1 MDRESGE
8 SQDEPDCLLRWRHG
22 FGSRCEYQQV
32 RHPLLSGKFRALG
45 ARAEPRCY
53 SPFVNESRFIGLGV
67 AAAILVLLVL
77 LPALAIVGF
86 YTFANVY
93 ALITGSDFASGTL
106 NPAVFFT
113 GLVVTVAAIVVVI
126 AVVAGLIGRSLSPK
140 RKGEQDDGPLFGS
153 SLDGAEVSEP

>member
-1 MDRESGE
+1 
-8 SQDEPDCLLRWRHG
+8 
-22 FGSRCEYQQV
+22 
-32 RHPLLSGKFRALG
+32 
-45 ARAEPRCY
+45 
-53 SPFVNESRFIGLGV
+53 VNESRFIGLGV

-93 ALITGSDFASGTL
+93 ALITGSDFASATM

-113 GLVVTVAAIVVVI
+113 GLVVTVAGIVVVI

-140 RKGEQDDGPLFGS
+140 RKSDKDEGPLFAS
-153 SLDGAEVSEP
+153 PLEPAEVPEP